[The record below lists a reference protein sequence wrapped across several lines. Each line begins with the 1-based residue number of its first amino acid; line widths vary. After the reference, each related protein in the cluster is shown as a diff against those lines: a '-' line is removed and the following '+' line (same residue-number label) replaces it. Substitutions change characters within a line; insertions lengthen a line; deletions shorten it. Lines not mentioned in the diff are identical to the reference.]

1 MDRVGALSCRAR
13 TACLVRTAERPP
25 HKGFLLR
32 LPVAL
37 LVALALWLVL
47 RPVIE
52 TAVAGL
58 AQTVI
63 RTFEY
68 PRVTRLVVDD
78 HRAQVRRSDFRTDSG
93 IPTVA
98 LTDITFNTIV
108 LLALYLA
115 LPRPFSRHQLERLF
129 MGACVL
135 YLTQAFN
142 LVFHVKTMYAM
153 GLGEWSQQHYSGFAR
168 NVFGFLRYFTDL
180 PGRFSFPFLIWLGF
194 NWDVVMQL
202 LGTPA
207 GEDDGTKRRP
217 KRSSSGIRRGGH

>member
-1 MDRVGALSCRAR
+1 
-13 TACLVRTAERPP
+13 VRTAERAP
-25 HKGFLLR
+25 HTRFLLR

-47 RPVIE
+47 RPVID

-58 AQTVI
+58 AGTLI

-68 PRVTRLVVDD
+68 PRVTRLVVED
-78 HRAQVRRSDFRTDSG
+78 HRAQVRRSDFRTDSQ
-93 IPTVA
+93 IPALA

-108 LLALYLA
+108 LLALYFA
-115 LPRPFSRHQLERLF
+115 FPRPFSRRQLERLF

-135 YLTQAFN
+135 YLTQALN
-142 LVFHVKTMYAM
+142 LVFHVKTLYAL
-153 GLGEWSQQHYSGFAR
+153 GLGEWSQQHYSDLGR

-207 GEDDGTKRRP
+207 GEGDGQKKRL
-217 KRSSSGIRRGGH
+217 KKKTSGPQK